1 LEQPAAEGRE
11 QAVPATA
18 CESEMP
24 INKVVKP
31 DRSKINMQSDEEV
44 MYWCK
49 HLGVSPTQLQK
60 VVEKVGNSASAVEK
74 ELGF

>member
-1 LEQPAAEGRE
+1 MAIKNA
-11 QAVPATA
+11 
-18 CESEMP
+18 
-24 INKVVKP
+24 VKP
-31 DRSKINMQSDEEV
+31 DDRGKIDMQSDDEV

-60 VVEKVGNSASAVEK
+60 LIAKVGKSASAVEK

>member
-1 LEQPAAEGRE
+1 ML
-11 QAVPATA
+11 
-18 CESEMP
+18 
-24 INKVVKP
+24 IKNVVKP
-31 DRSKINMQSDEEV
+31 DRGKINMRSDDEV

-60 VVEKVGNSASAVEK
+60 LVEKVGNSAKAVEK

>member
-1 LEQPAAEGRE
+1 
-11 QAVPATA
+11 
-18 CESEMP
+18 MP
-24 INKVVKP
+24 IKNVVKP
-31 DRSKINMQSDEEV
+31 DRGKINMQSDDEV

-60 VVEKVGNSASAVEK
+60 LIEKVGNSARAVEK